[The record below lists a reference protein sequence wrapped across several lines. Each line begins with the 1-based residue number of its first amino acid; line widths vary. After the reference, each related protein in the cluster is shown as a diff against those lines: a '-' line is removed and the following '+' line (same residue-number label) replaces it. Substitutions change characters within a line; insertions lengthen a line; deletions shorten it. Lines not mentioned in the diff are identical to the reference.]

1 MIINTLERLGTT
13 SELIAFTE
21 EQTKKIAD
29 IFLYKK
35 ILSIQ
40 EHLLSSKYFFSKLA
54 PSCKVQLFMNN
65 KKPAAEAAIQRCS

>member
-40 EHLLSSKYFFSKLA
+40 EHLLSSKYFF
-54 PSCKVQLFMNN
+54 F
-65 KKPAAEAAIQRCS
+65 